1 MSKLTCASQNVVI
14 TGYLVYV
21 FAVYASC
28 MHAHVHI
35 SMTFEPTC
43 VLVLVG
49 VAHAFGLGVHLQQKC
64 EPRIEK
70 NIAKRLLKEFED
82 LHVWLFLKKAMRFLC
97 FASSCSVLLY
107 SSRSLWTS
115 WGVVAVSSVCLCLRF
130 CFHASLLALPHSHHN
145 FLTMRPLDSQ

>member
-1 MSKLTCASQNVVI
+1 MVI

-28 MHAHVHI
+28 MHVHVHI
-35 SMTFEPTC
+35 SMTFEPMC

-64 EPRIEK
+64 EPRIEPRIEK

-130 CFHASLLALPHSHHN
+130 CFRASLLALPHSHHN
-145 FLTMRPLDSQ
+145 FLTMRPLDS